1 MPDFSLESLKQNSIM
16 INEDYGSPR
25 YYAEMF
31 ADFAADIQ
39 KGNPE
44 YGDSL
49 IAGFKIALQ
58 EWREYYQDQVEELD
72 RVISKANE
80 EI

>member
-1 MPDFSLESLKQNSIM
+1 MLDFSIESLKQNSIM

-25 YYAEMF
+25 YYAEMI

-44 YGDSL
+44 YGDNL
-49 IAGFKIALQ
+49 IQGFKIALQ
-58 EWREYYQDQVEELD
+58 EWRDYYQGQVEELD
-72 RVISKANE
+72 RVISKTNE

>member
-1 MPDFSLESLKQNSIM
+1 MPDFGLESLKQNSIM
-16 INEDYGSPR
+16 INEDYGTPR

-31 ADFAADIQ
+31 ADIAADIQ
-39 KGNPE
+39 KDNPE

-49 IAGFKIALQ
+49 IKGFKIALE
-58 EWREYYQDQVEELD
+58 EWKEYYQGQVEELD